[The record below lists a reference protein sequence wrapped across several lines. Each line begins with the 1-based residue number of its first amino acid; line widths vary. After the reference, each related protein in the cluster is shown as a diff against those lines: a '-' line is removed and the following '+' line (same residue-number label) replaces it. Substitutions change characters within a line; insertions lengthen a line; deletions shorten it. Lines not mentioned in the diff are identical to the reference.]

1 MAIDIYQNETTRFAH
16 YILPPSSAL
25 EHSHFDLV
33 FNVLATRNTIRYSPP
48 VVAPA
53 KDSLEDWEIL
63 VELWSRLGYD
73 RSWIQRQQR
82 KVAAK
87 VLRAL
92 GTDTMLDMGLRVGP
106 YKGLSLKKL
115 KAEPNGIDL
124 GPLEPSLPG
133 RLYTKDKKI
142 DLQPKVLL
150 EAWNLFRSDAQWQNP
165 GPVRDEWM
173 LIGRRNLKSNNSW
186 MHNLPSLHRQK
197 DQCFVI
203 MHEGDGE
210 KLGISDGSQVRLT
223 TKVGSIELPV
233 SLTTRIMPGV
243 VSVPHGWGHHRPGTR
258 LGLAQQVAGVSLNDI
273 TDDAQIDVFSGNAV
287 LNGQVV
293 RIVSAEPN
301 QVSS

>member
-1 MAIDIYQNETTRFAH
+1 
-16 YILPPSSAL
+16 
-25 EHSHFDLV
+25 
-33 FNVLATRNTIRYSPP
+33 
-48 VVAPA
+48 
-53 KDSLEDWEIL
+53 
-63 VELWSRLGYD
+63 
-73 RSWIQRQQR
+73 
-82 KVAAK
+82 
-87 VLRAL
+87 
-92 GTDTMLDMGLRVGP
+92 
-106 YKGLSLKKL
+106 
-115 KAEPNGIDL
+115 
-124 GPLEPSLPG
+124 
-133 RLYTKDKKI
+133 
-142 DLQPKVLL
+142 
-150 EAWNLFRSDAQWQNP
+150 
-165 GPVRDEWM
+165 
-173 LIGRRNLKSNNSW
+173 

-258 LGLAQQVAGVSLNDI
+258 LGLAPQVAGVSLNDI